1 MHAAAQHLQA
11 QGRGNDSMLVHMTP
25 GEVGGLQAL
34 ARATGGSLTVN
45 PQTGLVEA
53 GWLESLLPTIL
64 GVAGMF
70 IGIPP
75 MVTAAVVGGITG
87 IAKKDLGAGLM
98 AGLGAY
104 GGAGLGGALGAGKLG
119 ASMAGVTG
127 GGGLLSGSSSL
138 SNLFGTA
145 MGTPLNIAAGAAAPG
160 VATTAGLTPAA
171 MTGNLMPKA
180 VASAALPDIAG
191 SLVSNAAPVTGSALA
206 SQAPAAAA
214 APASGGFLSTLFGPS
229 AEAGKGLLGTD
240 ITGRQAMLGLGIGL
254 PLLSAMEPKQKAMP
268 EEPDKYPYKGPYIPA
283 PRKVRYP
290 TNRDPNDSSEFLY
303 FDEVN
308 PVPNVV
314 PYKPKEDK
322 LIETLPYPSMA
333 AGGVSLKDGSFVV
346 DARTVSEL
354 GNGSSGAGQ
363 DLLARF
369 GGESIKGPGDG
380 VSDSIRANI
389 GGRQEARVARDEV
402 KFDPKAVQRLG
413 KGNPKKGSDR
423 LYALMA
429 KAHDARQSAKRGQ
442 DTGLKALLGGR

>member
-64 GVAGMF
+64 GIAGSF

-104 GGAGLGGALGAGKLG
+104 GGTGLGGALGAGKLG
-119 ASMAGVTG
+119 ASMANVTG
-127 GGGLLSGSSSL
+127 SGGLLSGSSSM

-145 MGTPLNIAAGAAAPG
+145 MGTPLAAAGAA
-160 VATTAGLTPAA
+160 VPAA
-171 MTGNLMPKA
+171 AGAA
-180 VASAALPDIAG
+180 VPGAAG
-191 SLVSNAAPVTGSALA
+191 SLAGEAAYRIATPTGIQSLNYPLAGGSA
-206 SQAPAAAA
+206 PA
-214 APASGGFLSTLFGPS
+214 APASGGFLSNLFGPS
-229 AEAGKGLLGTD
+229 AEAGKGILGTN
-240 ITGRQAMLGLGIGL
+240 ITGSQAATGLGIGL

-268 EEPDKYPYKGPYIPA
+268 EEPDKYPYKGPYTPA
-283 PRKVRYP
+283 PRKVRFP
-290 TNRDPNDSSEFLY
+290 KDRDPNDSSEFQY
-303 FDEVN
+303 FDVVN
-308 PVPNVV
+308 PVPNVK
-314 PYKPKEDK
+314 PYDPKEDK
-322 LIETLPYPSMA
+322 IETLPYPSMA

-369 GGESIKGPGDG
+369 GGKSIKGPGDG
-380 VSDSIRANI
+380 ASDSIRANI

>member
-11 QGRGNDSMLVHMTP
+11 QGRGDDSMLVHMTP
-25 GEVGGLQAL
+25 GEVGGLHAL
-34 ARATGGSLTVN
+34 ARATGGSLTIN

-53 GWLESLLPTIL
+53 GWLSSLLPMVL
-64 GVAGMF
+64 GAVLTPLTGGLINPFTASLLVGAGT
-70 IGIPP
+70 GL
-75 MVTAAVVGGITG
+75 VTR
-87 IAKKDLGAGLM
+87 DLGKGLM
-98 AGLGAY
+98 AGLSAY
-104 GGAGLGGALGAGKLG
+104 GGAGLASGLATAIGGAGATTANAFGL
-119 ASMAGVTG
+119 AGT
-127 GGGLLSGSSSL
+127 
-138 SNLFGTA
+138 FG
-145 MGTPLNIAAGAAAPG
+145 NAAGAAPG
-160 VATTAGLTPAA
+160 SL
-171 MTGNLMPKA
+171 
-180 VASAALPDIAG
+180 ASAMGAGGTGLFAPVAATGAAVPGAAG
-191 SLVSNAAPVTGSALA
+191 SLAGEAAKQTATAYRIATPTGIQSLNYPLA
-206 SQAPAAAA
+206 GGSAAA
-214 APASGGFLSTLFGPS
+214 APASGGFMSSFFGPS
-229 AEAGKGLLGTD
+229 AEAGKGILGTN
-240 ITGRQAMLGLGIGL
+240 ITGGQAAMGLGIGL
-254 PLLSAMEPKQKAMP
+254 PLLSAMEPKQKDMP
-268 EEPDKYPYKGPYIPA
+268 EEVDKYPYKGPYKPA
-283 PRKVRYP
+283 PRKVRFP
-290 TNRDPNDSSEFLY
+290 TDRDPNDSSEFQY
-303 FDEVN
+303 FDVVN
-308 PVPNVV
+308 PVPGVK
-314 PYKPKEDK
+314 PYDPKEDK
-322 LIETLPYPSMA
+322 PIETLPYPSMA